1 MTHRTPGAGA
11 KESAID
17 LSILGAVCAFGF
29 PIAKA
34 YLPSLPDGVESTGTA
49 LVMAIGG
56 AVARYWRK
64 RGRSK

>member
-1 MTHRTPGAGA
+1 MTIRKPSAGA

-17 LSILGAVCAFGF
+17 LTILGAVCAFGF
-29 PIAKA
+29 SVARATIKEI
-34 YLPSLPDGVESTGTA
+34 PDGLESTGTA

-64 RGRSK
+64 KART

>member
-1 MTHRTPGAGA
+1 MRTPKVSA
-11 KESAID
+11 KESAVD

-34 YLPSLPDGVESTGTA
+34 YLPNLPDGVESTGTA

-56 AVARYWRK
+56 ALARYWRK
-64 RGRSK
+64 RSRSK